1 MKYEKN
7 NALDRLIEAAIAE
20 MPDTE
25 GEEFESIDDS
35 DEEPGDQLN
44 HKINLLISEHP
55 KKKTTKFYP
64 RLMSPAALL
73 AFVTVFAV
81 WMAMIN
87 AFGILPNLGKAPD
100 LTDQT
105 MGIPNTSDKNT
116 TETKWTSSDTEFS
129 GFPGKQTVSNSQ
141 NSLPSSKHPLT
152 PTDEKKA
159 YHIVEASNADGLTIE
174 VTLHGYQSQSLS
186 KDFYVKND
194 EYFAV
199 DVKITNT
206 SDHPVYQYL
215 PTSCRESNPPHNHEI
230 DVDLELDN
238 YTLCTSSFGFTCAEA
253 PNAWTLEPGKTYEWN
268 LKLAAG
274 EASDVQFDLPAD
286 GNAWTT
292 GIQLYDDSIYTNGSC
307 IFSGNIIFS
316 YKKNNE
322 TNRNDFALLVP
333 LSIEVIHIT
342 KK

>member
-35 DEEPGDQLN
+35 EDEIGDRVDRKVEKLLSDQSK
-44 HKINLLISEHP
+44 KITGIKYRQRILS
-55 KKKTTKFYP
+55 
-64 RLMSPAALL
+64 SAALVAL
-73 AFVTVFAV
+73 VTVCIV
-81 WMAMIN
+81 WMAIMNTFGSLPNFSKDTEPTAPPHTESSGTSTERTPSLSQSSKYPERNSTASSIETISPIKN
-87 AFGILPNLGKAPD
+87 AFN
-100 LTDQT
+100 
-105 MGIPNTSDKNT
+105 
-116 TETKWTSSDTEFS
+116 
-129 GFPGKQTVSNSQ
+129 
-141 NSLPSSKHPLT
+141 
-152 PTDEKKA
+152 PTDEKRA
-159 YHIVEASNADGLTIE
+159 THTASATCADGLTIE

-286 GNAWTT
+286 GNEQPT
-292 GIQLYDDSIYTNGSC
+292 GIKLYEDALYDYGPLV
-307 IFSGNIIFS
+307 FSGNIVFY

-322 TNRNDFALLVP
+322 PNRNDCALLVP

-342 KK
+342 EK

>member
-25 GEEFESIDDS
+25 GEEFELIDDS
-35 DEEPGDQLN
+35 EDEIGDRVDRKVEKLLSDQSK
-44 HKINLLISEHP
+44 KITGIKYRQRILS
-55 KKKTTKFYP
+55 
-64 RLMSPAALL
+64 SAALV
-73 AFVTVFAV
+73 AFVTVCIV
-81 WMAMIN
+81 WMAIMNTFGSLPNFSKDTEPTAPPHTESSGTSTERTPSLSQSSKYPERNSTASSIETISPIKN
-87 AFGILPNLGKAPD
+87 AFN
-100 LTDQT
+100 
-105 MGIPNTSDKNT
+105 
-116 TETKWTSSDTEFS
+116 
-129 GFPGKQTVSNSQ
+129 
-141 NSLPSSKHPLT
+141 
-152 PTDEKKA
+152 PTDEKRA
-159 YHIVEASNADGLTIE
+159 THTASATCADGLTIE

-286 GNAWTT
+286 GNEQPT
-292 GIQLYDDSIYTNGSC
+292 GIKLYEDALYDYGPLV
-307 IFSGNIIFS
+307 FSGNIVFY

-322 TNRNDFALLVP
+322 PNRNDCALLVP

-342 KK
+342 EK

>member
-35 DEEPGDQLN
+35 EDEIGDRVDRKVEKLLSDQSK
-44 HKINLLISEHP
+44 KITGIKYRQRILS
-55 KKKTTKFYP
+55 
-64 RLMSPAALL
+64 SAALV
-73 AFVTVFAV
+73 AFVTVCIV
-81 WMAMIN
+81 WMAIMNTFGSLPNFSKDTEPTAPPHTESSGTSTERTPSLSQSSKYPERNSTASSIETISPIKN
-87 AFGILPNLGKAPD
+87 AFN
-100 LTDQT
+100 
-105 MGIPNTSDKNT
+105 
-116 TETKWTSSDTEFS
+116 
-129 GFPGKQTVSNSQ
+129 
-141 NSLPSSKHPLT
+141 
-152 PTDEKKA
+152 PTDEKRA
-159 YHIVEASNADGLTIE
+159 THTASATCADGLTIE

-206 SDHPVYQYL
+206 SENPVYQYL
-215 PTSCRESNPPHNHEI
+215 PTNCRESNTPHNHEI
-230 DVDLELDN
+230 DVDLYLDN
-238 YTLCTSSFGFTCAEA
+238 YTLCTSSFGFACTET
-253 PNAWTLEPGKTYEWN
+253 PNVWTLEPGKTYEWS

-286 GNAWTT
+286 GNEQPT
-292 GIQLYDDSIYTNGSC
+292 GIKLYEDALYDYGPLV
-307 IFSGNIIFS
+307 FSGNIVFY

-322 TNRNDFALLVP
+322 PNRNDCALLVP

-342 KK
+342 EK

>member
-35 DEEPGDQLN
+35 EDEIGDRVDRKVEKLLSDQSK
-44 HKINLLISEHP
+44 KITGIKYRQRILS
-55 KKKTTKFYP
+55 
-64 RLMSPAALL
+64 SAALV
-73 AFVTVFAV
+73 AFVTVCIV
-81 WMAMIN
+81 WMAIMNTFGSLPNFSKDTEPTAPPHTESSGTSTERTPSLSQSSKYPERNSTASSIETISPIKN
-87 AFGILPNLGKAPD
+87 AFN
-100 LTDQT
+100 
-105 MGIPNTSDKNT
+105 
-116 TETKWTSSDTEFS
+116 
-129 GFPGKQTVSNSQ
+129 
-141 NSLPSSKHPLT
+141 
-152 PTDEKKA
+152 PTDEKRA
-159 YHIVEASNADGLTIE
+159 THTASATCADGLTIE

-286 GNAWTT
+286 GNEQPT
-292 GIQLYDDSIYTNGSC
+292 GIKLYEDALYDYGPLV
-307 IFSGNIIFS
+307 FSGNIVFY

-322 TNRNDFALLVP
+322 PNRNDCALLVP

-342 KK
+342 EK

>member
-7 NALDRLIEAAIAE
+7 DALDQLIEAAIAE

-25 GEEFESIDDS
+25 GEEFELIDDS
-35 DEEPGDQLN
+35 EDEIGDRVDRKVEKLLSDQSK
-44 HKINLLISEHP
+44 KITGIKYRQRILS
-55 KKKTTKFYP
+55 
-64 RLMSPAALL
+64 SAALVAL
-73 AFVTVFAV
+73 VTVCIV
-81 WMAMIN
+81 WMAIMNTFGSLPNFSKDTEPTAPPHTESSGTSTERTPSLSQSSKYPERNSTASSIETISPIKN
-87 AFGILPNLGKAPD
+87 AFN
-100 LTDQT
+100 
-105 MGIPNTSDKNT
+105 
-116 TETKWTSSDTEFS
+116 
-129 GFPGKQTVSNSQ
+129 
-141 NSLPSSKHPLT
+141 
-152 PTDEKKA
+152 PTDEKRA
-159 YHIVEASNADGLTIE
+159 THTASATCADGLTIE